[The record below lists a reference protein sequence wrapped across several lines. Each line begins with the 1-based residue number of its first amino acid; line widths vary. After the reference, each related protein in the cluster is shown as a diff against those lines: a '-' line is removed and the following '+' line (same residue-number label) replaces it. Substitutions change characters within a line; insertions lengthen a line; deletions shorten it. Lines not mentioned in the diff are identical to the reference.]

1 MEKILTCIICP
12 RGCTLKAELSAD
24 NQVLQVRGNHC
35 KRGEKYARTECTD
48 PRRTLTTTLRCE
60 DGGMISVKTDRE
72 IPKDKL
78 FEAMRM
84 INGVRVK
91 LPVRIGDVIVED
103 VFGSRVIA
111 TGNRDA

>member
-1 MEKILTCIICP
+1 
-12 RGCTLKAELSAD
+12 
-24 NQVLQVRGNHC
+24 
-35 KRGEKYARTECTD
+35 
-48 PRRTLTTTLRCE
+48 
-60 DGGMISVKTDRE
+60 MISVKTDRE